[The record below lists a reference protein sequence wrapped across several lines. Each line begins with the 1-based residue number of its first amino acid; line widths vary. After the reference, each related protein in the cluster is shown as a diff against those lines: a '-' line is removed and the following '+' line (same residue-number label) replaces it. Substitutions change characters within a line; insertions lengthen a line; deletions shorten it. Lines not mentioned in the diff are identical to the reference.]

1 MRNWQQDMPTV
12 EAYWIG
18 RVLYD
23 VHHKAGHLERY
34 KADPRH
40 YMAAMPLSEQSK
52 TLLLENR
59 VGELYLAGANPYLL
73 RAHCLGIGI
82 SEPEFLRSLR
92 AVAREAAGG

>member
-23 VHHKAGHLERY
+23 VHHKQGHLERY
-34 KADPRH
+34 KKDPME
-40 YMAAMPLSEQSK
+40 YMADLPLSERSK
-52 TLLLENR
+52 TLLHENR

-73 RAHCLGIGI
+73 RAHCLGVGI
-82 SEPEFLRSLR
+82 PEPEFLNSLR
-92 AVAREAAGG
+92 AVAKEAGHG